1 MSIIADKYGRTFSTL
16 RVSLLHHCNLGCVY
30 CVAGEDELKQ
40 ANISGKGDSLPA
52 EQLLAMIARLHAQL
66 RLETIRLTGGEPL
79 LYTGLVQLIKGIKA
93 LGDPGNLRT
102 DPRNAPGDGGNAL
115 GDPGNLRTDPG
126 NGGSPQIKLT
136 TNGFL
141 LERLALPLKEA
152 GLQSINVSLDAV
164 DEDAFFRM
172 SRRHSADRII
182 RGIDAALA
190 AGLSVKMNAVVM
202 KGINDSQVLPLAE
215 FAASRGIRIRF
226 LEIMAMGHL
235 FDQADRYLLTQDEI
249 LAILSK
255 RYTLT
260 PLERTASATARY
272 WKTEEG
278 QVIGIIANESQPFC
292 RDCNRLRLDSSGNIY
307 GCLSSNHPIPLSLGE
322 SEAAWGSKLQAAMK
336 QKQSLRFTGSD
347 LSMLHIGG

>member
-1 MSIIADKYGRTFSTL
+1 MAIIADKYGRTFSTL

-40 ANISGKGDSLPA
+40 ANVSGKGDSLPV
-52 EQLLAMIARLHAQL
+52 EQLLEMISRLHTQL
-66 RLETIRLTGGEPL
+66 RLDTIRLTGGEPL
-79 LYTGLVQLIKGIKA
+79 LYTGLAPLIKGIKT
-93 LGDPGNLRT
+93 LGESDNGAGNQ
-102 DPRNAPGDGGNAL
+102 PA
-115 GDPGNLRTDPG
+115 
-126 NGGSPQIKLT
+126 PQIKLT

-190 AGLSVKMNAVVM
+190 AGLAVKMNAVVM
-202 KGINDSQVLPLAE
+202 KGINDSQVLPLAQL
-215 FAASRGIRIRF
+215 AASRGIRIRF

-249 LAILSK
+249 LAMLSK

-260 PLERTASATARY
+260 PLDRAASATARY

-322 SEAAWGSKLQAAMK
+322 SEAEWGSKLQAAMK
-336 QKQSLRFTGSD
+336 QKQMLRFTGSD

>member
-1 MSIIADKYGRTFSTL
+1 MAIIADKYGRTFSTL

-40 ANISGKGDSLPA
+40 ANVSGKGDSLPV
-52 EQLLAMIARLHAQL
+52 EQLLEMISRLHTQL
-66 RLETIRLTGGEPL
+66 RLDTIRLTGGEPL
-79 LYTGLVQLIKGIKA
+79 LYTGLVPLIKGIKT
-93 LGDPGNLRT
+93 LGESDNGAGNQ
-102 DPRNAPGDGGNAL
+102 PA
-115 GDPGNLRTDPG
+115 
-126 NGGSPQIKLT
+126 PQIKLT

-190 AGLSVKMNAVVM
+190 AGLAVKMNAVVM
-202 KGINDSQVLPLAE
+202 KGINDSQVLPLAQL
-215 FAASRGIRIRF
+215 AASRGIRIRF

-249 LAILSK
+249 LAMLSK

-260 PLERTASATARY
+260 PLDRAASATARY

-322 SEAAWGSKLQAAMK
+322 SEAEWGSKLQAAMK
-336 QKQSLRFTGSD
+336 QKQMLRFTGSD

>member
-1 MSIIADKYGRTFSTL
+1 MAIIADKYGRTFSTL

-40 ANISGKGDSLPA
+40 ANISHKGDSLPA
-52 EQLLAMIARLHAQL
+52 EQLLEMISRLHTQL
-66 RLETIRLTGGEPL
+66 RLDTIRLTGGEPL
-79 LYTGLVQLIKGIKA
+79 LYTGLVGLIKGIKM
-93 LGDPGNLRT
+93 LGDSASLP
-102 DPRNAPGDGGNAL
+102 APG
-115 GDPGNLRTDPG
+115 
-126 NGGSPQIKLT
+126 IKLT

-190 AGLSVKMNAVVM
+190 AGLAVKMNAVVM

-215 FAASRGIRIRF
+215 LAASRGIRIRF

-235 FDQADRYLLTQDEI
+235 FDQADRYLLTQEEI

-260 PLERTASATARY
+260 PLDRAASATARY

-322 SEAAWGSKLQAAMK
+322 SEEEWGNKLQAAMK
-336 QKQSLRFTGSD
+336 QKQMLRFTGSD